1 MEYLIIAGFV
11 AAVDRL
17 MWAVFGRIWKLVPP
31 RGGGPFVQAVFSGI
45 GGALGALAITR
56 LTGQTDLVTA
66 IAGAFIAGRIVGG
79 IMDTV
84 VDAPRQG

>member
-17 MWAVFGRIWKLVPP
+17 MWAVFGRIWKLIPP
-31 RGGGPFVQAVFSGI
+31 KGGGPWVQAVYSGV
-45 GGALGALAITR
+45 GGALGALAIAR
-56 LTGQTDLVTA
+56 WTGQTDLVTA
-66 IAGAFIAGRIVGG
+66 VAGAFIVGRIVGG

-84 VDAPRQG
+84 VDAPRQV